1 MVGIIVLLILILF
14 LSLEYICSQKEI
26 LVNAYHIRKTKQVKV
41 VESIL
46 AILGVFAYYI
56 NFIDY
61 YWLSEGLLIV
71 AVIWQFVVIYV
82 HNKSALESLPY
93 NSEQYIALKKELW
106 KEYLYILPKTI
117 FFVFIFLV
125 LLIY

>member
-1 MVGIIVLLILILF
+1 M
-14 LSLEYICSQKEI
+14 
-26 LVNAYHIRKTKQVKV
+26 YHIRKTKQVKV

-46 AILGVFAYYI
+46 AILGVFAYYM

-106 KEYLYILPKTI
+106 KEYLDILPKTI

-125 LLIY
+125 LRIY

>member
-1 MVGIIVLLILILF
+1 MVGKIILLIIILF

-26 LVNAYHIRKTKQVKV
+26 LVSTYHIRKTKIVKI

-46 AILGVFAYYI
+46 AMLGIIAYYM
-56 NFIDY
+56 NLIDY

-71 AVIWQFVVIYV
+71 AVIWQFIVIYV
-82 HNKSALESLPY
+82 HNKTALKSLSY
-93 NSEQYIALKKELW
+93 NSEQYMALKKELW
-106 KEYLYILPKTI
+106 KEYLYIVPKTI
-117 FFVFIFLV
+117 FFMCIFLV